1 MQGHGVHQRWAR
13 RTCGASAYGTVTA
26 PTAKSVYLKAL
37 KENLAYVQKLK
48 DSIQKHQDAIAKLR
62 LHVEVVSKEIGALE
76 WNLETIELRRKG
88 EELMAKTKR

>member
-1 MQGHGVHQRWAR
+1 MPIKK
-13 RTCGASAYGTVTA
+13 TTVAKKATA